1 MARVVVLGLSLA
13 FIALIAFLSVR
24 LLITDGIPDVSSF
37 ARIAISGLVLAL
49 LIFGV
54 LGALTGRSRD

>member
-1 MARVVVLGLSLA
+1 MARAVVLGLSLA

-24 LLITDGIPDVSSF
+24 LLINDGIPDVSSF

-54 LGALTGRSRD
+54 LGALTGRSRE

>member
-1 MARVVVLGLSLA
+1 MARAVVLGLSLA
-13 FIALIAFLSVR
+13 FIALIAFLSVGV
-24 LLITDGIPDVSSF
+24 LIIEKNPDVSSF

-54 LGALTGRSRD
+54 LGALTGRSRE

>member
-1 MARVVVLGLSLA
+1 MARTVVLGLSLA

-24 LLITDGIPDVSSF
+24 LLVNDGIPDVSSF
-37 ARIAISGLVLAL
+37 ARIALSGLVLAL

-54 LGALTGRSRD
+54 LGALTGGSRE

>member
-1 MARVVVLGLSLA
+1 MARTVVLGLSLA

-24 LLITDGIPDVSSF
+24 LLVNDGIPDVSSF
-37 ARIAISGLVLAL
+37 ARIAVSGLVLAL

-54 LGALTGRSRD
+54 LGALTGRSR